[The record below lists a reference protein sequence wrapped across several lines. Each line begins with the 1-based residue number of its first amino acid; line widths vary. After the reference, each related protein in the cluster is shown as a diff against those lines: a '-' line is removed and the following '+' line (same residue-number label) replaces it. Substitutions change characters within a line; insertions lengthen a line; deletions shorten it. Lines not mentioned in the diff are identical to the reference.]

1 MKKLAITLALAAALA
16 LPLAA
21 QKQPATPWKIVDM
34 ELVSKHGG
42 NCDYDDETCTATF
55 TQKWDRW
62 IDLPEVSGDLTE
74 HTTLNMTILRSTC
87 MLKVVLRYK
96 DADGQQQQV
105 DAATFYRQM
114 GKTIDK
120 ETKIKCDLT
129 NGGKIGADI
138 LGNITSIRIS
148 MAKEVDG
155 NEEPWET
162 QFGEVTI
169 F

>member
-1 MKKLAITLALAAALA
+1 MKKLALALALLATISLSAL
-16 LPLAA
+16 A

-34 ELVSKHGG
+34 EMVSKHGG
-42 NCDYDDETCTATF
+42 NCDWDDETCTATF

-62 IDLPEVSGDLTE
+62 IDLPEVSGDLSE
-74 HTTLNMTILRSTC
+74 HTQLHLTILRSTC
-87 MLKVVLRYK
+87 MLKVVVRYK
-96 DADGQQQQV
+96 DADGKQQQV